1 MADEKTEK
9 PTPRK
14 LRKARE
20 QGQVPRSRE
29 MQSALVFLAVVATLS
44 MVYNKTL
51 NTLTRLMILWRDL
64 SPDALLKPEQTI
76 YTAWKPVISLWIWTV
91 LLLGAVV
98 IVVVFFTNMA
108 FGGFVLAWKRLIP
121 RMDALNPVSNLKSM
135 FSLNKLVETLFGI
148 VKLFIISA
156 VVYFY
161 LKDHWA
167 ALISVMG
174 VNFKAQMYEFIE
186 VVNSLLWRVGII
198 YLLIAIVDWYY
209 QKWHY
214 MKNMRMTKQE
224 VKEEMKAM
232 EGNPQI
238 KSKIRQ
244 KMYAMVMRRMLIDT
258 KNATAVITNPTEF
271 AVAIQYDE
279 SMIAP
284 KIVAKGT
291 GWMAKRIKDIARKHG
306 IPIFRRPKLAR
317 RLFWEHEVGDYI
329 KPDFYIEVAKIIRD
343 VIMRKNRS
351 RR

>member
-186 VVNSLLWRVGII
+186 VVNSLLWRVGVI

>member
-1 MADEKTEK
+1 VADEKTEK

>member
-14 LRKARE
+14 LRRARE

-29 MQSALVFLAVVATLS
+29 MQSALVFLAVVVVLG

-51 NTLTRLMILWRDL
+51 YTLTRLLILWRDI
-64 SPDALLKPEQTI
+64 SPESLLKPEQTI
-76 YTAWKPVISLWIWTV
+76 YSAWKPVISLWVWTV
-91 LLLGAVV
+91 VLLGAVV
-98 IVVVFFTNMA
+98 LVVVVLTNMV

-121 RMDALNPVSNLKSM
+121 RLDALNPISNLKNM
-135 FSLNKLVETLFGI
+135 FSLNKLMETLFGI
-148 VKLFIISA
+148 VKLFVISA
-156 VVYFY
+156 VVYLY

-186 VVNSLLWRVGII
+186 VVNSLLWRVGLI
-198 YLLIAIVDWYY
+198 YLLIAVVDWYY

-232 EGNPQI
+232 EGNPQV

-271 AVAIQYDE
+271 AVAIQYE
-279 SMIAP
+279 ENMVAP
-284 KIVAKGT
+284 KVVAKGT

-306 IPIFRRPKLAR
+306 IPIFRRPRLAR

-329 KPDFYIEVAKIIRD
+329 KPDFYLEVAKIIRD
-343 VIMRKNRS
+343 VIMRK
-351 RR
+351 RRGRR

>member
-161 LKDHWA
+161 LKDHWT